1 MSSDSN
7 PSVEVRA
14 GVAARPKVPRPFRIA
29 VVGATGVVGRETIAI
44 LKERNF
50 PVAELRL
57 LASERSAGEQVDFGD
72 DELFI
77 EKLTPDSFKGMELVF
92 FAAGGSISREMT
104 KVAAEAGAVCID
116 KSSVFR
122 MDDDVPLIVP
132 EVNGHVLGDYKKRR
146 LISTPNCS
154 TIQLV
159 QVLAPL
165 HKKAGLKRV
174 ICSTYQAVSGVG
186 KAGLEE
192 LEQQVRL
199 LFNFQEMKTDVFGQR
214 IAFNA
219 LPAIPGKNAFD
230 EDGVSQEEKKMI
242 VETRKIL
249 ELPDLPIGVTCVR
262 VPVFNGHSEAVHLAF
277 DKPIS
282 PDEVRGLLAA
292 EPNLVVIDDP
302 KEDLYPSAADAV
314 GEDNT
319 LVGRVRRDPAQENGI
334 ALWIVSDNLRTGAAL
349 NAVRIAEHLCTDH
362 LAQESA

>member
-1 MSSDSN
+1 MSNDDTT
-7 PSVEVRA
+7 PVEVRA
-14 GVAARPKVPRPFRIA
+14 GVSARPQVPRPFRIA
-29 VVGATGVVGRETIAI
+29 VVGATGVVGRETVAI
-44 LKERNF
+44 LEERNF
-50 PVAELRL
+50 PVAELKL
-57 LASERSAGEQVDFGD
+57 LASERSAGEEVSFKND
-72 DELFI
+72 DLI
-77 EKLTPDSFKGMELVF
+77 VEKLTPESFQRMEVVF

-104 KVAAEAGAVCID
+104 PIAAEAGAVSID

-132 EVNGHVLGDYKKRR
+132 EVNGDVLGDYKKRR

-165 HKKAGLKRV
+165 HKAAGLKRV
-174 ICSTYQAVSGVG
+174 ICSTYQAVSGAG

-192 LEQQVRL
+192 LEVQVRN
-199 LFNFQEMKTDVFGQR
+199 LFNFQDMKTDVFGQR

-230 EDGVSQEEKKMI
+230 DDGVSQEEKKMI
-242 VETRKIL
+242 QETRKIL
-249 ELPDLPIGVTCVR
+249 GLPALPVGVTCVR

-277 DKPIS
+277 DRPIT
-282 PDEVRGLLAA
+282 PEKVRELLAA
-292 EPNLVVIDDP
+292 EPNVIVIDDTS
-302 KEDLYPSAADAV
+302 EDLYPSATDAV

-319 LVGRVRRDPAQENGI
+319 LVGRIRRDPAQENGI